1 MKNRHPYLAF
11 LAAAAVGATL
21 WLVSAKI
28 SGRREPWDSAFYWKV
43 SYPIAIVLSGVLGYA
58 VPERPWRWSLAVML
72 SQFAAMAI
80 KDDLGG
86 LWPLGLVLFGALA
99 IPGMGVAF
107 FAARLRTGRD
117 KG

>member
-1 MKNRHPYLAF
+1 MTDKRAYTAYT
-11 LAAAAVGATL
+11 AAVIVGAVL

-28 SGRREPWDSAFYWKV
+28 SGRREPWDSAFYWQV

-58 VPERPWRWSLAVML
+58 VPERPWRWSLAIML

-99 IPGMGVAF
+99 VPGMGVAF
-107 FAARLRTGRD
+107 FAARIRTGRT